1 MTMSNKAIALAF
13 ATGLGLAVLP
23 GATPAAFAAAP
34 TVKDIMT
41 NYGDVAEAM
50 YSDSLAKAKDLQKV
64 VDAFL
69 AKPTTENMVAALIAW
84 KETRVTYMLTDVY
97 GLGN

>member
-1 MTMSNKAIALAF
+1 MSKKAVALAF

-50 YSDSLAKAKDLQKV
+50 YSDSLAKAKDLQKA

-69 AKPTTENMVAALIAW
+69 AEPTTETMLAARKAW
-84 KETRVTYMLTDVY
+84 KESVHADGRLSLRQQDRR
-97 GLGN
+97 